1 MNRTMFIARKELY
14 HILRDP
20 RSLVVIFAMPVLM
33 TFLYGFAINLDIEHV
48 TLAVVDYDHTSES
61 RALTDAIYRSTYFD
75 MPNVQVDMSDPE
87 RMLRRREA
95 AGILLIKPGF
105 AERLHTGQHISLGV
119 TVDGSD
125 NLLAAAVQ
133 AYTKAAVTQFYIE
146 SAGPEV
152 SPGGIAVSTQVLYNP
167 DLKSSHFFV
176 PAIVAII
183 LIMISALLT
192 SVTIA
197 REKETGTME
206 QLLVA
211 PVRARDILLGKI
223 VPYIVIAFID
233 GMLVLLFAKLTFGVP
248 FTGSALTLALFTI
261 VYVSAA
267 LAIGILIS
275 SIVATQQVAMML
287 ALVTTMLPSV
297 MLSGFIFAIKNMP
310 VPLQVISHVIPARY
324 FIYAT
329 RAVLLKGADLT
340 VLVPQLGGIVVI
352 MLVLMAVA
360 VKKFKT
366 RIG

>member
-1 MNRTMFIARKELY
+1 MFIARKELY

-48 TLAVVDYDHTSES
+48 TLAVVDYDHTVES
-61 RALTDAIYRSTYFD
+61 RALTDAVYRSTYFD
-75 MPNVQVDMSDPE
+75 MPTVPVDMTDPE

-95 AGILLIKPGF
+95 AGILVVRPGF
-105 AERLHTGQHISLGV
+105 GDQLRRGEHISLGV
-119 TVDGSD
+119 TIDGSD
-125 NLLAAAVQ
+125 NLLGAAVQ
-133 AYTKAAVTQFYIE
+133 AYTKAAVTQFYLE
-146 SAGPEV
+146 SAPPGTA
-152 SPGGIAVSTQVLYNP
+152 PGGIVVSTQVLYNP

-211 PVRARDILLGKI
+211 PVRAREILLGKI

-233 GMLVLLFAKLTFGVP
+233 GMLVLFFAKLTFGVP
-248 FTGSALTLALFTI
+248 FTGSALTLALFTV
-261 VYVSAA
+261 VYVSSA

-310 VPLQVISHVIPARY
+310 LPLQIISHFIPARY
-324 FIYAT
+324 YIYAT
-329 RAVLLKGADLT
+329 RAVLLKGADIT
-340 VLVPQLGGIVVI
+340 VLLPQLGGIVAI
-352 MLVLMAVA
+352 MLVLMVVA
-360 VKKFKT
+360 VRKFKT